1 MAGCYDVQRD
11 FVLRG
16 RRLTRELYKREHLLD
31 IWHYN
36 RNLIRSMRARAERCE
51 GEPILFK
58 SLSEVYGYL
67 SNFAASEFKL
77 DGQVYNCVE
86 QRYQSERVRFCVR
99 MDLYR
104 RIMKIQLGRRGIG
117 SQLRM
122 LKLGR
127 EALEDRPDLR
137 TQWDKKSLSV
147 MFEAVS
153 AKFGQNL
160 EFREKLKT
168 TAK

>member
-1 MAGCYDVQRD
+1 
-11 FVLRG
+11 
-16 RRLTRELYKREHLLD
+16 
-31 IWHYN
+31 
-36 RNLIRSMRARAERCE
+36 
-51 GEPILFK
+51 
-58 SLSEVYGYL
+58 
-67 SNFAASEFKL
+67 
-77 DGQVYNCVE
+77 
-86 QRYQSERVRFCVR
+86 
-99 MDLYR
+99 
-104 RIMKIQLGRRGIG
+104 MKIQLGRRGIG

-127 EALEDRPDLR
+127 GALEDRPDLR